1 MAFVKGMIDTMASDL
16 WRCLILLPTEPKP
29 DEHDPHAHKE
39 CGGKAKGKG
48 QPLRLSLSR
57 DDGPKRVRGCRV
69 EGYKLWVGGLPGDI
83 REEVIGHYCEGHVD
97 ISIQKHKMV
106 SGMANAVVTF
116 IGKAMAIKA
125 FQDLAKVKF
134 QHGNGEMYCPNLKW
148 LSCPE

>member
-1 MAFVKGMIDTMASDL
+1 MAFVKGMIDTMACDL

-57 DDGPKRVRGCRV
+57 DDGPTRVRGCRV
-69 EGYKLWVGGLPGDI
+69 EGYKLWVGHLPGDM
-83 REEVIGHYCEGHVD
+83 RKEDIGRYCEGHVD
-97 ISIQKHKMV
+97 ISIQRHKTI
-106 SGMANAVVTF
+106 SGRTEAVVTF
-116 IGKAMAIKA
+116 IGKYMAIKA
-125 FQDLAKVKF
+125 FEVLAMVKF
-134 QHGNGEMYCPNLKW
+134 HHGNGEMYFPSLKW